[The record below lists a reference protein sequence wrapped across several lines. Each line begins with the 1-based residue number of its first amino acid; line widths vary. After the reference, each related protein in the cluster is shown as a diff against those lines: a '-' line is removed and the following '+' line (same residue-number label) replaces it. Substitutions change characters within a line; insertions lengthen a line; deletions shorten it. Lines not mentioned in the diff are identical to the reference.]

1 MESDKN
7 VSTGPH
13 HFTTIAVRSSSQ
25 SPSGRTSIFR
35 SNHHR
40 QVSPVPAADESH
52 VLKDKK
58 I

>member
-7 VSTGPH
+7 VSAGPH
-13 HFTTIAVRSSSQ
+13 HFTTAVRRSSQ
-25 SPSGRTSIFR
+25 SPSGRTAIFR
-35 SNHHR
+35 SNHHW